1 MAETETGFNWTI
13 YPLED
18 KVDEMVIRRE
28 GAWQKIRDYAKL
40 QSEVAG
46 FLYGV
51 VHNKSLLIVGM
62 SAYWVGSRTQV
73 SLEDN
78 CLQTKH
84 NEFMRQ
90 AKEAVPSLTTVF
102 FHNHPLVT
110 PDEFDTD
117 SLENL
122 KQDLEM
128 GLYDYLRDYGLE
140 PTLQQAIAEQSRH
153 LSADDLETIG
163 SNGFG
168 RYTVLLSNT
177 PWGNEF
183 GSMNAYVVVDGLFDK
198 KLKVA
203 ALEEKP
209 QQTQELLETIA
220 QSLDE
225 IHGTLPNL

>member
-1 MAETETGFNWTI
+1 MAGTKTGFNWTI

-18 KVDEMVIRRE
+18 KVDEIVIRRE
-28 GAWQKIRDYAKL
+28 GVWQKIRDYARL

-46 FLYGV
+46 FMYGV
-51 VHNKSLLIVGM
+51 VHNQSLLIVGM

-90 AKEAVPSLTTVF
+90 AKEAVPSLTAVF
-102 FHNHPLVT
+102 YHNHPLV
-110 PDEFDTD
+110 PLDEFDVD

-122 KQDLEM
+122 KQDFEM

-140 PTLQQAIAEQSRH
+140 PTLQHAIAEQSRH

-168 RYTVLLSNT
+168 RYTILLSNT

-183 GSMNAYVVVDGLFDK
+183 GPMNAYFIVDGLFDK
-198 KLKVA
+198 KLKVT

-209 QQTQELLETIA
+209 QQTQESLETIA
-220 QSLDE
+220 KSLDE
-225 IHGTLPNL
+225 IHGALPIL